1 MNRRELLISAFF
13 VSWLVFG
20 LNTLATKFYWYS
32 GIWWFDMPMH
42 YFGGALLGILAI
54 IYTKRSILERP
65 ILTKSDITLL
75 LGLVLAGAIAWEIL
89 EYLFYINGGD
99 AFYFL
104 DSISDLCFGL
114 AGGTTVVLTHILWR
128 NRV

>member
-1 MNRRELLISAFF
+1 MNRRELLISAFL

-20 LNTLATKFYWYS
+20 LNALAMKFYWYS

-42 YFGGALLGILAI
+42 YLGGALLGLLAI
-54 IYTKRSILERP
+54 IYTKRSILQRP
-65 ILTKSDITLL
+65 ILVWRDVWLL
-75 LGLVLAGAIAWEIL
+75 IGLVFLGAFGWEVL
-89 EYLFYINGGD
+89 EYFLYMNGGD

-104 DSISDLCFGL
+104 DSASDLCFGL
-114 AGGTTVVLTHILWR
+114 AGGVTAVLAHILWR